1 MRFGVILPIQSKDA
15 GLDVLWEELREEV
28 AVAEEAGFDAVFMTE
43 FHQARGG
50 AFVSPLLLGAG
61 LLQGTTRIRFGTEV
75 CVRAGAQAAACAALP
90 DQSIDWNVA
99 VPSLPNPVISP
110 STSTGTG
117 ASE

>member
-28 AVAEEAGFDAVFMTE
+28 ATAEEAGFDAVFMTE

-61 LLQGTTRIRFGTEV
+61 LLQGTTRIRFGT
-75 CVRAGAQAAACAALP
+75 
-90 DQSIDWNVA
+90 A
-99 VPSLPNPVISP
+99 VLATPLHHPVPNPVGPSSP
-110 STSTGTG
+110 NIALIRCSSIGLPTVVSQ
-117 ASE
+117 A

>member
-61 LLQGTTRIRFGTEV
+61 LLQGTTRIRFGT
-75 CVRAGAQAAACAALP
+75 
-90 DQSIDWNVA
+90 A
-99 VPSLPNPVISP
+99 VLTAIW
-110 STSTGTG
+110 
-117 ASE
+117 